1 LNGNP
6 ETFTVDVIDSNRTTQ
21 EEWQLIAAMK
31 PFADALGDKLT
42 DEVQA
47 GRIRDGPEDV
57 ARAFGEIAKG
67 L

>member
-1 LNGNP
+1 
-6 ETFTVDVIDSNRTTQ
+6 
-21 EEWQLIAAMK
+21 MK
-31 PFADALGDKLT
+31 PFADALGDKLA
-42 DEVQA
+42 DKVQA